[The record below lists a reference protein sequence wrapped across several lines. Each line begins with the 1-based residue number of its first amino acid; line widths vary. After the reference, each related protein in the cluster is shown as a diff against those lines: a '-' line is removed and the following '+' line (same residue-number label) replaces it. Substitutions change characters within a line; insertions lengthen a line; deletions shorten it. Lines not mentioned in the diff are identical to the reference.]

1 MHDLVLS
8 PLKSLCKVAYAYTN
22 VHTYVAGYFVCYSP
36 ALALALA
43 VIACRHQ
50 KMRVD
55 KRKFVTA
62 SGVSQVV
69 FQSVLD
75 KMQSCIPT
83 SSRKEGKAACT
94 SNLLAVILPFHMC
107 DL

>member
-1 MHDLVLS
+1 
-8 PLKSLCKVAYAYTN
+8 
-22 VHTYVAGYFVCYSP
+22 
-36 ALALALA
+36 
-43 VIACRHQ
+43 
-50 KMRVD
+50 MRVD

-83 SSRKEGKAACT
+83 SSRKEGKECCGG
-94 SNLLAVILPFHMC
+94 VQH
-107 DL
+107 